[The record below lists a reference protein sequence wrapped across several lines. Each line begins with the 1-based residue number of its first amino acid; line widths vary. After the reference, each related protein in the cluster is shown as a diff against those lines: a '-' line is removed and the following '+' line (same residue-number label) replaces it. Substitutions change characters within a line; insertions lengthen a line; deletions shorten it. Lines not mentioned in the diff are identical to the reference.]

1 MTINISY
8 LFNNGFLNEQSQK
21 PIRQTIPIEFKS
33 TMLDTPDILGA
44 RTPLVQFLKNRLPD
58 IDFIVSEEG
67 PIDFYGMGDS
77 ILGHFD
83 DGTHKEQREGN
94 KGLIRVANMANATA
108 ITIPQENF
116 ASSYVLICE
125 SHNEKISKMLAIA
138 EMLQTPEDKLLQ
150 RYFRGMDNYFGK
162 DFDDL

>member
-1 MTINISY
+1 
-8 LFNNGFLNEQSQK
+8 
-21 PIRQTIPIEFKS
+21 
-33 TMLDTPDILGA
+33 
-44 RTPLVQFLKNRLPD
+44 
-58 IDFIVSEEG
+58 
-67 PIDFYGMGDS
+67 
-77 ILGHFD
+77 
-83 DGTHKEQREGN
+83 
-94 KGLIRVANMANATA
+94 MANATA

-162 DFDDL
+162 DLVTYSQSVQSNNREKIKKPETLLDNISGFLYDY